1 MWPVSSSSSS
11 SAAATRPCT
20 SPPRC
25 TAASQLSPPPPFGD
39 IRWSAKEEGG
49 ALESQMNE
57 TFFFRF
63 QNGRPALTCCHSA
76 TVHLNELQSTF
87 NELFFGGAEGQRL
100 TRRVMASAAIF
111 CRKLGIFFFFLET
124 KSGDPSKA
132 ARGGRWVAG
141 RE

>member
-1 MWPVSSSSSS
+1 MK
-11 SAAATRPCT
+11 
-20 SPPRC
+20 
-25 TAASQLSPPPPFGD
+25 L
-39 IRWSAKEEGG
+39 
-49 ALESQMNE
+49 
-57 TFFFRF
+57 FFRF

-111 CRKLGIFFFFLET
+111 CRKLGNFFFFLET

-141 RE
+141 REKSQVPRQVNVKTAKKMARATCSCLSDFGGRHLSVNCSLSDSTVVTCGH